1 MCTQKMRWFLLAC
14 LSTPT
19 CKFLQFVSEGVPF
32 ISQANILAKYKPRLN
47 TTTLLWS
54 LKQADDYTRKALEN
68 LKSVRH
74 ITLYYEDLIQNRTVS
89 YS

>member
-1 MCTQKMRWFLLAC
+1 MCTQKMRWFLIAY

-19 CKFLQFVSEGVPF
+19 CNFLQFVSEDVSF

-47 TTTLLWS
+47 TTTLMWS
-54 LKQADDYTRKALEN
+54 LKQADDYTRKTLGN

-89 YS
+89 YP